1 MKIATWNVN
10 GIRARQ
16 ADVLAWLDR
25 AAPDVVCLQETK
37 APRESVPA
45 ALRELN
51 SYWGYWHGFKGYSGV
66 ALLVHKSLSP
76 APPDFQHPPFD
87 MENRIVTARIQE
99 LTIAS
104 IYVPNGGKD
113 FAAKLRF
120 LAAMQAFAAE
130 AKKHGQALVLCGDFN
145 VAHDE
150 RDVHPKERK
159 LVTGQLP
166 EERALLD
173 AILANDLVDLGRK
186 MAPHDD
192 QMFTW
197 WAPWRQMR
205 ERNIG
210 WRLDY
215 IYVTK
220 ALAQAAT
227 SCVVERETGTSD
239 HGPVVAVFDPK
250 RSGIVRHAEAA
261 KASTPK
267 KTETLQQGE
276 LI

>member
-10 GIRARQ
+10 GIRARE
-16 ADVLAWLDR
+16 ADVLAWLKR
-25 AAPDVVCLQETK
+25 ETPDIVCLQETK

-45 ALRELN
+45 ALRELDA
-51 SYWGYWHGFKGYSGV
+51 YWGYWHGFKGYSGV

-87 MENRIVTARIQE
+87 LENRIVTARIQE
-99 LTIAS
+99 ITIAS

-113 FAAKLRF
+113 FAAKLCF

-130 AKKHGQALVLCGDFN
+130 AKKNGQALVLCGDFN

-166 EERALLD
+166 EERELLD
-173 AILANDLVDLGRK
+173 AILANDLVDLGRR
-186 MAPHDD
+186 MHPHDD

-215 IYVTK
+215 IYVTN

-227 SCVVERETGTSD
+227 SCVAERETGTSD
-239 HGPVVAVFDPK
+239 HGPVVAVFDPA

-261 KASTPK
+261 KVSVSR
-267 KTETLQQGE
+267 KTETLKQGE

>member
-10 GIRARQ
+10 GIRARE
-16 ADVLAWLDR
+16 ADVLAWLER
-25 AAPDVVCLQETK
+25 ETPDIVCLQETK

-45 ALRELN
+45 ALRDRGA
-51 SYWGYWHGFKGYSGV
+51 YWSYWHGFKGYSGV

-76 APPDFQHPPFD
+76 TPPDFQHPPFD

-99 LTIAS
+99 ITVAS

-113 FAAKLRF
+113 FAAKMRF

-130 AKKHGQALVLCGDFN
+130 ANKAGHALVLAGDFN

-166 EERALLD
+166 EERELLD
-173 AILANDLVDLGRK
+173 AILAHDLVDLGRK
-186 MAPHDD
+186 MHPHDD

-197 WAPWRQMR
+197 WAPWRQMK

-215 IYVTK
+215 LYVTT
-220 ALAQAAT
+220 ALAKAAT
-227 SCVVERETGTSD
+227 SCVVERTTGTSD
-239 HGPVVAVFDPK
+239 HGPVVAIFDPK
-250 RSGIVRHAEAA
+250 KSGIVRHAEAG
-261 KASTPK
+261 KAAAPK
-267 KTETLQQGE
+267 RTAMLKQGE

>member
-10 GIRARQ
+10 GIRARE
-16 ADVLAWLDR
+16 ADVLGWLER
-25 AAPDVVCLQETK
+25 ETPDIVCLQETK
-37 APRESVPA
+37 APRDSVPA
-45 ALRELN
+45 ALRELDA
-51 SYWGYWHGFKGYSGV
+51 YWGYWHGFKGYSGV

-99 LTIAS
+99 MTVAS

-120 LAAMQAFAAE
+120 LSAMETFAIE
-130 AKKHGQALVLCGDFN
+130 AKKDGQAIVLCGDFN
-145 VAHDE
+145 VAHEE

-166 EERALLD
+166 EEREMLD

-186 MAPHDD
+186 MAPHDNKLYS
-192 QMFTW
+192 W
-197 WAPWRQMR
+197 WAPWRQMK

-215 IYVTK
+215 IYVPT
-220 ALAQAAT
+220 ALAEAAT
-227 SCVVERETGTSD
+227 SCVVERMTGTSD

-250 RSGIVRHAEAA
+250 KSGIIRHAEAA
-261 KASTPK
+261 KVGAPK
-267 KTETLQQGE
+267 KAAALKQGE